1 MSDEY
6 KNDNQQETTDLGPA
20 AQEPSASENAGTA
33 GNDASQPESPDTK
46 EQQNSAG
53 TDIPEWQ
60 KQSQYNQTY
69 GGGQQSYATSGQQPY
84 GNNQQPPYGGGQQP
98 YGTPYWGG
106 QPYRY
111 QSAAE
116 HDSVQ
121 ANTKK
126 KKQNGVVAALVVV
139 IVLLLLVSAGLTGT
153 LIYHFYYAD
162 NTPTGTVPSEG
173 LPEPNTDAPQ
183 LEISEPP
190 VSSTADSE
198 ETSSDGAL
206 TPAQIYEKVGP
217 SVVSVL
223 SESLSNMTQSTGSG
237 IVMTEDGY
245 IITNNHVVED
255 GDQFTVVMSDGTEYA
270 AQIVGTDSKTDLAV
284 LKIEATGL
292 TPAEFGDSDAL
303 KIGDMAIAIGSP
315 GGLELQNSMTRGI
328 ISAINRNIAVEG
340 RTMNLIQT
348 DASINPGNSGGPLIN
363 QYGQVIGINTV
374 KLGISYYE
382 GLGFAIP
389 MNTAKPIIDE
399 LTAYG
404 HVIGRPAIGIYGENL
419 SANMA
424 AYFDLPQGILVS
436 SVDPDGPA
444 YGTGLQ
450 ADDIITH
457 ANGERVTTMQELI
470 EIKDQYKAGDQ
481 MTLTVYRGG
490 MKYEFTITLMDEA
503 VLTELQEQRA
513 ETQQQQ
519 QQPSSGSDGE
529 STNPY
534 GNGGNGGFIFP
545 W

>member
-6 KNDNQQETTDLGPA
+6 KNDEQKEETGFEQKPAEPIASEKTDAPQEKAYSAREQTGGVSDAGEHPDA
-20 AQEPSASENAGTA
+20 PAQEP
-33 GNDASQPESPDTK
+33 
-46 EQQNSAG
+46 
-53 TDIPEWQ
+53 IPEWQ
-60 KQSQYNQTY
+60 RQSQYNQQSSV
-69 GGGQQSYATSGQQPY
+69 GGQQVPPHTGAG
-84 GNNQQPPYGGGQQP
+84 QPPYGS
-98 YGTPYWGG
+98 PYWGG

-111 QSAAE
+111 QNPSEQDAA
-116 HDSVQ
+116 Q
-121 ANTKK
+121 MKGKK
-126 KKQNGVVAALVVV
+126 KKKSGVVVALVVV

-153 LIYHFYYAD
+153 LIYNFYYAD
-162 NTPTGTVPSEG
+162 NSSSGTVPPEG
-173 LPEPNTDAPQ
+173 LPEPSADAPQ
-183 LEISEPP
+183 LEITNPP
-190 VSSTADSE
+190 TTPSGGDASA
-198 ETSSDGAL
+198 DGAL

-245 IITNNHVVED
+245 IITNNHVVEE
-255 GDQFTVVMSDGTEYA
+255 GDQFTVVMSDGTEYS
-270 AQIVGTDSKTDLAV
+270 AQIIGTDSKTDLAV

-303 KIGDMAIAIGSP
+303 KIGDLAIAIGSP

-328 ISAINRNIAVEG
+328 ISAINRNIAVDG

-404 HVIGRPAIGIYGENL
+404 HVVGRPAIGITGQNL

-424 AYFDLPQGILVS
+424 AYFDLPQGILVGS
-436 SVDPDGPA
+436 IDPDGPA
-444 YGTGLQ
+444 YGSGLQ
-450 ADDIITH
+450 TDDIITH
-457 ANGERVTTMQELI
+457 VNGERVTTMQELI

-481 MTLTVYRGG
+481 MTLTIYRGG
-490 MKYEFTITLMDEA
+490 RKYEFTITLMDEA
-503 VLTELQEQRA
+503 VLTDLQEKR
-513 ETQQQQ
+513 TQSQQQ
-519 QQPSSGSDGE
+519 QQPSSGSEDG
-529 STNPY
+529 STNPF
-534 GNGGNGGFIFP
+534 GGGNGGFTFP